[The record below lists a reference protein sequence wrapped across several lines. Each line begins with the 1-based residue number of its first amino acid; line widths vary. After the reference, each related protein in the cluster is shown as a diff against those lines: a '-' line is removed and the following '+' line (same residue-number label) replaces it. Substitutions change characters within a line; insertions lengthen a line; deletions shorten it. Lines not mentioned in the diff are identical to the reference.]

1 MLSLPHALAP
11 RLDAAV
17 HLRCQFRHFEY
28 LVGPEDSLWP
38 QYVKEVNDFLHSSA
52 PNAGV
57 QLFRVIEEKIVEE
70 LHVILEERKKQKEYR
85 KLLMQP
91 VRRVLTTVATNQT
104 QAVEWQAEHDLYHGD
119 NSDRVYIYL
128 GSDNDQV
135 KEAFAAYMI
144 NHANVSVMRVRT
156 GQTIVHAK
164 DVNYLKRND
173 SGVFTLVMDWY
184 AISLANVVFAW
195 RRETAMISTFAQSAQ
210 RASGMA
216 LSEKDDPFEQPE
228 PTAAPVV
235 AVEGVGEKSGV
246 EDSSQTMRSKGYH
259 LHFKNYH
266 AHWKEF

>member
-17 HLRCQFRHFEY
+17 HLRCQFRHFEF

-38 QYVKEVNDFLHSSA
+38 QYVKEVNDFLHSTA
-52 PNAGV
+52 PNAGI
-57 QLFRVIEEKIVEE
+57 QLFRVIEEKIVKE
-70 LHVILEERKKQKEYR
+70 LHTILEERRKQKEHR
-85 KLLMQP
+85 NLLLRP
-91 VRRVLTTVATNQT
+91 VRRVLTALGTNESQT
-104 QAVEWQAEHDLYHGD
+104 AEWQAEHDLYHGD
-119 NSDRVYIYL
+119 NSDRIYIYL

-164 DVNYLKRND
+164 DVNYLKQND

-184 AISLANVVFAW
+184 AFSLANVVFAW
-195 RRETAMISTFAQSAQ
+195 RRETTLISTFAQSAQ
-210 RASGMA
+210 RASGMS
-216 LSEKDDPFEQPE
+216 LSEKDDPFEQSE
-228 PTAAPVV
+228 PTAAPVAAV
-235 AVEGVGEKSGV
+235 ANGAEA
-246 EDSSQTMRSKGYH
+246 EDNGQSLRSKGYH
-259 LHFKNYH
+259 LHFKNYR